1 MAHMAKRHDHRSAQ
15 AAEYRKLY
23 RTKQWR
29 DLRDAQL
36 AAEPLCR
43 RCDGNGIIMPATVA
57 DHRTPHRGDIAL
69 FFDPANL
76 QSLCAPCHDIDKGHI
91 EAHGFSKAVGADGY
105 PTDPKHPIN
114 RPAPPHRL
122 Q

>member
-1 MAHMAKRHDHRSAQ
+1 MAHMAKRHDHRSVQ
-15 AAEYRKLY
+15 AAEYRRMY
-23 RTKQWR
+23 RTKRWQDIR
-29 DLRDAQL
+29 ERRKAE
-36 AAEPLCR
+36 EPLCR
-43 RCDGNGIIMPATVA
+43 RCLSLGFTVPMESC
-57 DHRTPHRGDIAL
+57 DHIKPHRGDPAL
-69 FFDPANL
+69 FFDYDNT